1 MCSQILQIYLKRNK
15 RSALRL
21 MQKIETKTNGK
32 SFYNRQTERQA
43 DRQTDRRRQRQRDRE
58 TERQTDGQTDRHTE
72 TKTDRQTDRRF
83 SKKKKKSFTFLAS
96 ELAFALLRHSFY
108 LVASFCFLFFCF
120 LFCNCPL

>member
-72 TKTDRQTDRRF
+72 TKTDRQTDDFQRRKKVFHF
-83 SKKKKKSFTFLAS
+83 SS
-96 ELAFALLRHSFY
+96 LLS
-108 LVASFCFLFFCF
+108 
-120 LFCNCPL
+120 